1 MGDTL
6 MTIRQ
11 MGLKTRKCADISKFY
26 RCSLTSQQTN
36 QLRRIFW
43 FSDPSDESSLE
54 CLEFKRVQFGD
65 ASASAFSELA
75 VLDYVAPECKLDEL
89 RTALSENRLVDDI
102 ASSCP
107 TLDKLKTL
115 KEDME
120 TTFKRFGFSL
130 KHFLYS
136 FMPLEP
142 EQKSIEKVLGLLWD
156 LNPRQS

>member
-1 MGDTL
+1 M
-6 MTIRQ
+6 
-11 MGLKTRKCADISKFY
+11 
-26 RCSLTSQQTN
+26 
-36 QLRRIFW
+36 
-43 FSDPSDESSLE
+43 
-54 CLEFKRVQFGD
+54 
-65 ASASAFSELA
+65 
-75 VLDYVAPECKLDEL
+75 LDYVAPECKLDEL

-107 TLDKLKTL
+107 TFDKLNEI

-156 LNPRQS
+156 LNSDTLSTNAVSYTHLTLPTKWTV